1 MSPAKVLIVEDEA
14 IAALA
19 LEKILKKLG
28 YMVCAKVPTGEEAVE
43 VFADCEPDVIIMDIR
58 LAGKLDGIDASLRIR
73 ENRGDVAVIFV
84 SAFSDEPTRERA
96 KAANPLAFISKPLD
110 VRLLERTLQGAFP
123 DSSN

>member
-19 LEKILKKLG
+19 LEKILRKLG
-28 YMVCAKVPTGEEAVE
+28 YLVCAKVPTGEEALTAAE
-43 VFADCEPDVIIMDIR
+43 GLEPDVIIMDIR

-73 ENRGDVAVIFV
+73 ENRNDVAVIFV

-123 DSSN
+123 DPSN

>member
-28 YMVCAKVPTGEEAVE
+28 YMVCAKTPTGEEAIE
-43 VFADCEPDVIIMDIR
+43 VSEGCDPDVVIMDIR
-58 LAGKLDGIDASLRIR
+58 LAGKLDGIDAALRIK
-73 ENRGDVAVIFV
+73 ENRRDVAVIFV

-110 VRLLERTLQGAFP
+110 VRLLERTLEGAFP
-123 DSSN
+123 STSN